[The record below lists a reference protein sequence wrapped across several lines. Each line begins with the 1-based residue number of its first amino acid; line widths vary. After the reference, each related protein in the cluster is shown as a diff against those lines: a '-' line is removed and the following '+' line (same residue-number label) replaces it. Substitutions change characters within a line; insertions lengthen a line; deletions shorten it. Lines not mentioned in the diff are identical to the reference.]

1 MSRMSRVFI
10 QSSNAANAANAANA
24 SANVIK
30 ALPLSNSYNLAHMA
44 RAQPLNLSSSQYRY
58 EASIRDPRNRV
69 IIGHG
74 PAGTGKTYTPCK
86 IAIEMLQKK
95 EISKIL
101 ITRPAVC
108 VDESHG
114 YLPGDIESKMLP
126 YMRPIYDSFQKS
138 ISPETLRQYL
148 KNEIIEIC
156 PLSYIRGRTFSDCF
170 LLADETQ
177 NCTVGQMKMMLT
189 RIGENC
195 KVVLTGDL
203 SQSDLQTPHNGLAD
217 ILDRIEEQYM
227 EQDEC
232 CIDVIKF
239 ENGDVMRS
247 KIVMDILELYKRR

>member
-1 MSRMSRVFI
+1 MSTRMFTRARQTLV
-10 QSSNAANAANAANA
+10 
-24 SANVIK
+24 K
-30 ALPLSNSYNLAHMA
+30 ALPHGSFKGQSLHT
-44 RAQPLNLSSSQYRY
+44 QTHTHIQTHTTSQNKY
-58 EASIRDPRNRV
+58 EASIRDPRNSV

-74 PAGTGKTYTPCK
+74 PAGTGKTYVPCK

-114 YLPGDIESKMLP
+114 YLPGDIESKMMP
-126 YMRPIYDSFQKS
+126 YMRPIYDCFQKS
-138 ISPETLRQYL
+138 ISPETLRLYL
-148 KNEIIEIC
+148 KNEVIEIC

-170 LLADETQ
+170 LLADEMQ
-177 NCTVGQMKMMLT
+177 NSTSIQTKTLLT

-203 SQSDLQTPHNGLAD
+203 SQSDLKTPMNGLAD
-217 ILDRIEEQYM
+217 ILDRIEEQYF
-227 EQDEC
+227 ETDEC

-239 ENGDVMRS
+239 ENNDVLRS